1 MPFRRFYPLING
13 GQTMALSKTLA
24 EMEQN
29 VPDSDARKRLNALF
43 DEGSFTELDKFMSKD
58 GEVGS
63 VAAGYGTILGGTAY
77 AYAQDVSVKGGAV
90 DTSAARKIKKIYE
103 LAAKN
108 GAPVVA
114 VFDSKG
120 GDINEG
126 MAVLSA
132 YGDIIK
138 ASAAISGVVP
148 QVAVVCGV
156 CAGAAAMIASM
167 ADVTI
172 MTEKAELFM
181 TAPFNAPDG
190 KLAGAGTAANAAKA
204 GVCDILAKDDAEAI
218 AKARK
223 LVAVL
228 PANNISLAGND
239 EFTENNAELSAGM
252 KGADIIAA
260 LADGSSVAELGKDFG
275 TGAYTALASV
285 NWATVAFVATDAA
298 DKLTAADSAKI
309 ARFVQL
315 ADVFSIPVVTVID
328 TKGFEGSSAA
338 ELNGSVRDFA
348 KLAQVYACATTTK
361 INLIKGEAYGAAYAA
376 FDSADIAFAWENA
389 AIAPMSVEA
398 AKVFMGEEI
407 DASAFNAAA
416 LGMID
421 AVLAPEDTKAAIAS
435 AIEMCAGKRVAAPS
449 RKHANFVF

>member
-1 MPFRRFYPLING
+1 
-13 GQTMALSKTLA
+13 MALSKTLA

-29 VPDSDARKRLNALF
+29 VPDSDARKRLTALF
-43 DEGSFTELDKFMSKD
+43 DEGTFRELDKFMSVD
-58 GEVGS
+58 GELCS
-63 VAAGYGTILGGTAY
+63 VVAGYGTVMGATCY

-90 DTSAARKIKKIYE
+90 NKSAALKIKKIYE

-108 GAPVVA
+108 GAPIVA

-132 YGDIIK
+132 YGDIVK
-138 ASAAISGVVP
+138 ASAAVSGVVP

-156 CAGAAAMIASM
+156 CAGAAAMLASM

-204 GVCDILAKDDAEAI
+204 GVCDILAKDDAEAM
-218 AKARK
+218 AKAKK

-239 EFTENNAELSAGM
+239 DFAENDAVISAGM
-252 KGADIIAA
+252 SGKDVAAAIADKN
-260 LADGSSVAELGKDFG
+260 SVVELGAEFG
-275 TGAYTALASV
+275 TAAYTAVASL
-285 NWATVAFVATDAA
+285 NWATVALVATDNAE
-298 DKLTAADSAKI
+298 KLTAADCAKI

-315 ADVFSIPVVTVID
+315 ADVFSIPVITIVD
-328 TKGFEGSSAA
+328 TEGFAASSEA
-338 ELNGSVRDFA
+338 ELSGSVRDCA
-348 KLAQVYACATTTK
+348 KLAQVYASATTVK
-361 INLIKGEAYGAAYAA
+361 VNLIKGKAFGAAYAA
-376 FDSADIAFAWENA
+376 FDSADITYAWEGA
-389 AIAPMSVEA
+389 QIAPMAPEA

-407 DASAFNAAA
+407 ETSPFNAAA

-421 AVLAPEDTKAAIAS
+421 GVIAAEDTKEAIAS
-435 AIEMCAGKRVAAPS
+435 AADLCAGKRVASPS
-449 RKHANFVF
+449 RKHVNFVF

>member
-1 MPFRRFYPLING
+1 
-13 GQTMALSKTLA
+13 MAISKTLA

-29 VPDSDARKRLNALF
+29 VPDSEARKRLTALF
-43 DEGSFTELDKFMSKD
+43 DEDSFRELDKFVSAD
-58 GEVGS
+58 GGVCS
-63 VAAGYGTILGGTAY
+63 VVAGYGTVMGATAY
-77 AYAQDVSVKGGAV
+77 AFAQDVSVKGGAV
-90 DTSAARKIKKIYE
+90 NKSAALKIKKIYE

-114 VFDSKG
+114 IFDSKG

-132 YGDIIK
+132 YGDIVK

-148 QVAVVCGV
+148 QIAVVCGV

-181 TAPFNAPDG
+181 TAPFNTPDG
-190 KLAGAGTAANAAKA
+190 KLAGAGSAANAAKA

-218 AKARK
+218 AKAKK
-223 LVAVL
+223 LVAIL

-239 EFTENNAELSAGM
+239 DFAENDAVVSAGM
-252 KGADIIAA
+252 GGKDVIAA
-260 LADGSSVAELGKDFG
+260 VADSNSVVELGAEFG
-275 TGAYTALASV
+275 CAAYTALASV
-285 NWATVAFVATDAA
+285 NWATVAFVATDKA
-298 DKLTAADSAKI
+298 DKLSSADCAKI

-328 TKGFEGSSAA
+328 TEGFVPSSEA
-338 ELNGSVRDFA
+338 ELAGSVRDCA
-348 KLAQVYACATTTK
+348 KLAQVYASATTTK
-361 INLIKGEAYGAAYAA
+361 VNLIKGAAYGAAYAA
-376 FDSADIAFAWENA
+376 FDSADISYAWESA
-389 AIAPMSVEA
+389 SIAPMSLEA

-407 DASAFNAAA
+407 DASPFNAAA

-421 AVLAPEDTKAAIAS
+421 GVIAAEDTKDAIAS
-435 AIEMCAGKRVAAPS
+435 AVDLCSGKRVVAPT
-449 RKHANFVF
+449 RKHVNFAF

>member
-1 MPFRRFYPLING
+1 
-13 GQTMALSKTLA
+13 MAISKTLA

-29 VPDSDARKRLNALF
+29 VPDSDARKRLNSLF
-43 DEGSFTELDKFMSKD
+43 DEDSFRELDKFMSAD
-58 GEVGS
+58 GELSS
-63 VAAGYGTILGGTAY
+63 VVAGYGTIFGGTAY

-90 DTSAARKIKKIYE
+90 NKSAALKIKKIYE

-218 AKARK
+218 AKAKK
-223 LVAVL
+223 LVAIL

-239 EFTENNAELSAGM
+239 EFAENDADIAASM
-252 KGADIIAA
+252 KGADVIAA
-260 LADGSSVAELGKDFG
+260 IADKNSVVELGADFG
-275 TGAYTALASV
+275 TAAYTALASV
-285 NWATVAFVATDAA
+285 NWATVAFVATDKA

-328 TKGFEGSSAA
+328 TKGFEASSEA
-338 ELNGSVRDFA
+338 ELNGSTRDFA
-348 KLAQVYACATTTK
+348 KLAQVYASATTTK
-361 INLIKGEAYGAAYAA
+361 VNLIKGEAYGAAYAA
-376 FDSADIAFAWENA
+376 FDSADIAYAWENA
-389 AIAPMSVEA
+389 AIAPMSLEA

-407 DASAFNAAA
+407 DASAFNAAS

-421 AVLAPEDTKAAIAS
+421 GVIAAEDTKDAIAS
-435 AIEMCAGKRVAAPS
+435 AIDMCSGKRVLSPS
-449 RKHANFVF
+449 RKHVNFVF

>member
-1 MPFRRFYPLING
+1 
-13 GQTMALSKTLA
+13 MALSKTLA

-29 VPDSDARKRLNALF
+29 VPDSDARKRIAALF
-43 DEGSFTELDKFMSKD
+43 DEDSFRELDKFMSAD
-58 GEVGS
+58 GELSS
-63 VAAGYGTILGGTAY
+63 VVAGFGNILGRTAY

-90 DTSAARKIKKIYE
+90 NKSAAMKIKKIYE

-114 VFDSKG
+114 IFDSKG

-138 ASAAISGVVP
+138 ASAEISGVVP

-156 CAGAAAMIASM
+156 CAGAAAMLASM
-167 ADVTI
+167 ADITV

-190 KLAGAGTAANAAKA
+190 KLGGAGTAANAAKA
-204 GVCDILAKDDAEAI
+204 GVCDILAKDDDDAI
-218 AKARK
+218 AKAKK

-228 PANNISLAGND
+228 PSNNISLAGND
-239 EFTENNAELSAGM
+239 EFEENDAEIAASM
-252 KGADIIAA
+252 KGADVIAA
-260 LADGSSVAELGKDFG
+260 IADKNSVVELGAEFG
-275 TGAYTALASV
+275 AAAYTALASV
-285 NWATVAFVATDAA
+285 NWATVAFVATDKAE
-298 DKLTAADSAKI
+298 KLTAADSAKI

-315 ADVFSIPVVTVID
+315 ADVFSIPVVTVLD
-328 TKGFEGSSAA
+328 TKGFEPSSAA
-338 ELNGSVRDFA
+338 ELQGSVRDFA
-348 KLAQVYACATTTK
+348 KLAQVYASATTTK
-361 INLIKGEAYGAAYAA
+361 VNLIKGEAYGAAFAA
-376 FDSADIAFAWENA
+376 FDSADISYAWENA
-389 AIAPMSVEA
+389 SIAPMAPEA
-398 AKVFMGEEI
+398 AKVFMGEEL

-416 LGMID
+416 LGMVEGVIY
-421 AVLAPEDTKAAIAS
+421 AEDTKEAIAS
-435 AIEMCAGKRVAAPS
+435 AIELCSSKRVAAPS

>member
-1 MPFRRFYPLING
+1 
-13 GQTMALSKTLA
+13 MALSKTLA

-29 VPDSDARKRLNALF
+29 VPDSDARKRLTALF
-43 DEGSFTELDKFMSKD
+43 DEDSFRELDKFMSAD
-58 GEVGS
+58 GELSS
-63 VAAGYGTILGGTAY
+63 VVAGYGTILGGTAY

-90 DTSAARKIKKIYE
+90 NKSAALKIRKIYE

-156 CAGAAAMIASM
+156 CAGAAAMLASM

-204 GVCDILAKDDAEAI
+204 GVCDILAKDDADAV
-218 AKARK
+218 AKAKK

-239 EFTENNAELSAGM
+239 EFAENDADITASM
-252 KGADIIAA
+252 KGADVIAA
-260 LADGSSVAELGKDFG
+260 IADKNSVIELGADFG
-275 TGAYTALASV
+275 TAAYTAIASV
-285 NWATVAFVATDAA
+285 NWATVAFVATDKA

-328 TKGFEGSSAA
+328 TKGFEASSEA
-338 ELNGSVRDFA
+338 ELQGSTRDFA
-348 KLAQVYACATTTK
+348 KLAQVYASATATK
-361 INLIKGEAYGAAYAA
+361 VNLIKAEAYGAAYAA
-376 FDSADIAFAWENA
+376 FDSPGIAYAWENA
-389 AIAPMSVEA
+389 AIAPMSPEA

-407 DASAFNAAA
+407 DASAFNAAS
-416 LGMID
+416 LGMVDGVI
-421 AVLAPEDTKAAIAS
+421 AAEDTKDAVAS
-435 AIEMCAGKRVAAPS
+435 AIDMCASKRVIAPT
-449 RKHANFVF
+449 RKHPNFVF

>member
-1 MPFRRFYPLING
+1 
-13 GQTMALSKTLA
+13 MAIKTLA

-29 VPDSDARKRLNALF
+29 VPDSEARKRLTALF
-43 DEGSFTELDKFMSKD
+43 DEDSFRELDKFVSTD
-58 GEVGS
+58 GELCS
-63 VAAGYGTILGGTAY
+63 VVAGYGTVLGATAY
-77 AYAQDVSVKGGAV
+77 AFAQDVSVKGGAV
-90 DTSAARKIKKIYE
+90 NKSAAMKIRKIYE

-132 YGDIIK
+132 YGDIVK

-148 QVAVVCGV
+148 QIAVVCGV

-167 ADVTI
+167 ADITI

-181 TAPFNAPDG
+181 NAPFNTPDG
-190 KLAGAGTAANAAKA
+190 KLAGAGSAANAAKA

-218 AKARK
+218 AKAKK
-223 LVAVL
+223 LVAVM

-239 EFTENNAELSAGM
+239 DFTENDADITAAM
-252 KGADIIAA
+252 KGADVIAA
-260 LADGSSVAELGKDFG
+260 IADKNSVVELGADFG
-275 TGAYTALASV
+275 TAAYTAIASI
-285 NWATVAFVATDAA
+285 NWATVAFVATDKA
-298 DKLTAADSAKI
+298 DKLTAADCAKI

-315 ADVFSIPVVTVID
+315 ADVFSIPVVTVLD
-328 TKGFEGSSAA
+328 TEGFVPSSEA
-338 ELNGSVRDFA
+338 ELAGSVRDCA
-348 KLAQVYACATTTK
+348 KLAQVYASATTTK
-361 INLIKGEAYGAAYAA
+361 VTLIKGKAFGAAYAA
-376 FDSADIAFAWENA
+376 FDSADISYAWENA
-389 AIAPMSVEA
+389 AIAPMSLEA

-407 DASAFNAAA
+407 DASPFNAAA

-421 AVLAPEDTKAAIAS
+421 GVIAAEDTKDAVAS
-435 AIEMCAGKRVAAPS
+435 AVDLCSGKRVAAPT
-449 RKHANFVF
+449 RKHVNFAF